1 MSLGTRHRYLLRWA
15 SRFLLLSA
23 ILTAILLLTACSTAW
38 TGEASNIIKVLIPA
52 VEALLGLIAG
62 LGAKIP
68 ADAVTTIESW
78 ASQAQQGLT
87 QIAELIDQYNTAEA
101 DAKPG
106 LLIEIQTA
114 AETIVNNLS
123 QLLPTLH
130 ITDPASQSKVT
141 SIANAI
147 LSELQALVNVIPA
160 LQGKIHLHELK
171 AMPLDAGHFKQKFN
185 ATMTEPTGDPQVDEV
200 AAQNTI

>member
-1 MSLGTRHRYLLRWA
+1 MQLGTRHLLRWT
-15 SRFLLLSA
+15 SRWLLLSA
-23 ILTAILLLTACSTAW
+23 ILTTILLLTACSTAW
-38 TGEASNIIKVLIPA
+38 TGEASNIIKVLVPA

-87 QIAELIDQYNTAEA
+87 EISSLIDQYNNAEA

-114 AETIVNNLS
+114 ADTIVNNLS

-130 ITDPASQSKVT
+130 ITNPASQQKVT
-141 SIANAI
+141 AIANAI
-147 LSELQALVNVIPA
+147 LAELQALVGVIPA
-160 LQGKIHLHELK
+160 LQGKIHMHEIKHL
-171 AMPLDAGHFKQKFN
+171 PLDAGHFKQKFN
-185 ATMTEPTGDPQVDEV
+185 ATMVEPTGDPEVDEV
-200 AAQNTI
+200 AAQHTI